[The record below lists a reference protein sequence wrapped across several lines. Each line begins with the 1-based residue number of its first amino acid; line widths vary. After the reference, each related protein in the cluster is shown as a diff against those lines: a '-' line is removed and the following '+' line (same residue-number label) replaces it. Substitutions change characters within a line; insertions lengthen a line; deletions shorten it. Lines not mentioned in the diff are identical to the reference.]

1 MLDISLAV
9 HPGEIVAIAGVEGNG
24 QTELEDVLSG
34 FLKVDEGEFWIDGND
49 LAGCQPSDLLDIGVG
64 YIPSDRYRRG
74 VIGALSVAVNISY
87 DRVSEPPIGTQL
99 GVNSREIMQQGSKAV
114 EEFSIVVRAAGDL
127 VGTLS
132 GGNAQRVVI
141 ARALAKDLRLL
152 VAAQPTR
159 GLDVGAIEFIWDL
172 LDQQRS
178 QGLATL
184 LITTDLDEVMA
195 LADRVYVMYRGRLR
209 EVPTDRELIGM
220 AMGGSSEEVGGP
232 R

>member
-1 MLDISLAV
+1 M
-9 HPGEIVAIAGVEGNG
+9 
-24 QTELEDVLSG
+24 
-34 FLKVDEGEFWIDGND
+34 K
-49 LAGCQPSDLLDIGVG
+49 
-64 YIPSDRYRRG
+64 
-74 VIGALSVAVNISY
+74 
-87 DRVSEPPIGTQL
+87 
-99 GVNSREIMQQGSKAV
+99 QGSKAV
-114 EEFSIVVRAAGDL
+114 EEFSIVVRDAADL

-141 ARALAKDLRLL
+141 ARALAKELRLL

-209 EVPTDRELIGM
+209 EVPNDRELIGM
-220 AMGGSSEEVGGP
+220 AMGGSSEEAGDP